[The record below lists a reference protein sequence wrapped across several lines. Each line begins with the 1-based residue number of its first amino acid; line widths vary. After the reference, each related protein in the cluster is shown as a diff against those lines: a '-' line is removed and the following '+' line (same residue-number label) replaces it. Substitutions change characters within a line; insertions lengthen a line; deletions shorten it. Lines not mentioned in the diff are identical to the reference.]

1 MPAPAPQPVQPNTMA
16 HLSRTTLHRLSR
28 AAECSCARP
37 FLARP
42 SSVLGTNRAFRTT
55 SSSRT
60 DGVFRELTAQR
71 LQTPWVEAL
80 RKQQEESKSGT
91 EKPATPQVPKQRD
104 LTPKRMD
111 DSYHKVVLPLA
122 QDPWLLDTYLNS
134 SGHIRLGTIF
144 MDLDAL
150 SGVIA
155 YKHTGDDVTTVTAS
169 CDRIVINHPLTEIC
183 DLELSGKVT
192 YATGRSSMEITM
204 QVAKAPQEG
213 QPIKNEDVLIHCTM
227 TMVALDP
234 ATKKYSSL

>member
-1 MPAPAPQPVQPNTMA
+1 MA
-16 HLSRTTLHRLSR
+16 HLSRTTLRGVSR
-28 AAECSCARP
+28 AADCNCARR

-42 SSVLGTNRAFRTT
+42 LPVQATHRAFHTT
-55 SSSRT
+55 SPNRT

-80 RKQQEESKSGT
+80 RKQQEESRNGA
-91 EKPATPQVPKQRD
+91 EKPDTPQLPKERE
-104 LTPKRMD
+104 LKPKRMD

-183 DLELSGKVT
+183 DLKLSGKVT

-204 QVAKAPQEG
+204 QVAKAPQHG
-213 QPIKNEDVLIHCTM
+213 QPIKDEDVLIHCTM

-234 ATKKYSSL
+234 ATKKYSTPTYVD